1 MKATRYCKKSKLKK
15 KLGNFKYDYVL
26 VDEFQDI
33 SLSRHNLLIAL
44 RTLNPNLHLI
54 AVGDDWQSIYS
65 FSCSDLS
72 LFYKFKD
79 NWGPNAIEMDMS
91 GTFRFGGS
99 VLNASTS
106 FIKKDVQL
114 SSRSVIPATGSNT
127 ELIFK
132 SFPNSMIFKERR
144 ELQWD
149 FIKKEMAAEIS
160 KNPKVK
166 FLVLSRYSNIAQWFQ
181 NELQNSKI
189 LPGNN
194 DEVSLT
200 IHRAKGLTADIV
212 FIQECQENA
221 IPLVKQEEDLSEHD
235 KLLAL
240 VRGESK
246 CKDRYEKK
254 LEERRLFYV
263 ALTRAKKKVYIL
275 YDEGL
280 KSEFVDEI
288 WEYRSQ

>member
-1 MKATRYCKKSKLKK
+1 
-15 KLGNFKYDYVL
+15 
-26 VDEFQDI
+26 
-33 SLSRHNLLIAL
+33 
-44 RTLNPNLHLI
+44 
-54 AVGDDWQSIYS
+54 
-65 FSCSDLS
+65 
-72 LFYKFKD
+72 
-79 NWGPNAIEMDMS
+79 
-91 GTFRFGGS
+91 
-99 VLNASTS
+99 
-106 FIKKDVQL
+106 
-114 SSRSVIPATGSNT
+114 
-127 ELIFK
+127 
-132 SFPNSMIFKERR
+132 
-144 ELQWD
+144 
-149 FIKKEMAAEIS
+149 MAAEIS